1 MNIPGV
7 SRNGF
12 TVRLRRSGGGLMD
25 MLDASMA
32 DASNIGG
39 GVEWCD
45 AQLAI
50 AEHAE
55 KFKCATPSHLPT
67 PCLRRRLAHIQICF
81 PAIPRPPA
89 LERAA
94 CRSIETIHPLECASS
109 VFADGGRA
117 RSPRSPDS
125 APLHGYR
132 AVRRPPASAPG
143 AHTLPPSAAH
153 VRALQAVRA
162 PPGQR
167 SPAAP
172 PVPCRAR
179 APAVVAQHG

>member
-1 MNIPGV
+1 MTDLGLGSKASMPSYDSCPELGWTSSSLRWVPVPGYHGTLFPVGSTLLYTFHMKEVGEKTRNILRLNMNIPGV

-89 LERAA
+89 L
-94 CRSIETIHPLECASS
+94 
-109 VFADGGRA
+109 GA
-117 RSPRSPDS
+117 RCMP
-125 APLHGYR
+125 
-132 AVRRPPASAPG
+132 
-143 AHTLPPSAAH
+143 
-153 VRALQAVRA
+153 
-162 PPGQR
+162 
-167 SPAAP
+167 
-172 PVPCRAR
+172 
-179 APAVVAQHG
+179 